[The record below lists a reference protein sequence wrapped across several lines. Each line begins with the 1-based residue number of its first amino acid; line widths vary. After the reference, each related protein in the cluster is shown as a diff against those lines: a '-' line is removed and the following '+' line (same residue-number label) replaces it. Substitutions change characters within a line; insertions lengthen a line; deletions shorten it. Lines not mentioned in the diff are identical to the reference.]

1 VGTIGPNYLVDE
13 TTVPMHASDLAQLAG
28 LVAFHGPAFL
38 RDSERL
44 TAVRLE
50 SYWSASR
57 CRLERWLQQLRL
69 SQTEAPPE
77 WARGGS
83 HSLRSV
89 LEEILL
95 SELLTRVWTCLVVE
109 HDRRHNC
116 DDAGN
121 VARSIHLGH
130 QEARNRTLQLMLR
143 GPGVATEEAVGLN
156 RLRRRVERWTDM
168 LLGFLLLSGVKNEWA
183 FDPQRALDFSIDMK
197 EDYSLRREG
206 QTWPLLF
213 ASLQS
218 AFSEKLAPTAACPE
232 LNEKIAGAILGCFG
246 PSLFDTAGLA
256 HSLWMVRLTGMTS
269 DTEGLIQ
276 ELILLETAPQLPT
289 KPPLPIWPG
298 KRRF

>member
-1 VGTIGPNYLVDE
+1 MDRWF
-13 TTVPMHASDLAQLAG
+13 QL
-28 LVAFHGPAFL
+28 L
-38 RDSERL
+38 R
-44 TAVRLE
+44 
-50 SYWSASR
+50 ASR
-57 CRLERWLQQLRL
+57 
-69 SQTEAPPE
+69 SDNSPE
-77 WARGGS
+77 WSKVTGQ

-109 HDRRHNC
+109 HDRRHQC
-116 DDAGN
+116 DDAGAI
-121 VARSIHLGH
+121 VRSVHLSH
-130 QEARNRTLQLMLR
+130 QEARNRTLQLMLK

-168 LLGFLLLSGVKNEWA
+168 LLGFLILSGAENEWA
-183 FDPQRALDFSIDMK
+183 FDPQRALDFSVDMK

-213 ASLQS
+213 SSLQAS
-218 AFSEKLAPTAACPE
+218 FSDKLAPSAACPE

-256 HSLWMVRLTGMTS
+256 QSLWMVRLTGMTS

-276 ELILLETAPQLPT
+276 ELILLETAPQFPT
-289 KPPLPIWPG
+289 KPAQQEWPG